1 MEVYKLLAFVAVG
14 VAVTWFDLRGRTI
27 PDSVNL
33 AGFALALPFLKD
45 NFPWFL
51 AVGSLMFLMALVSNN
66 AIGGGDVK
74 YAAVMTLFI
83 GIRTFS
89 ALAAAFLLCGVV
101 TLFLLAV
108 KKVKLKDSVPFGPYL
123 FLGGLY
129 VLLGG
134 EIYLWT

>member
-1 MEVYKLLAFVAVG
+1 LAIVF
-14 VAVTWFDLRGRTI
+14 FDLRGRVI
-27 PDSVNL
+27 PDSINL
-33 AGFALALPFLKD
+33 VGFVLALPFFKD

-51 AVGSLMFLMALVSNN
+51 AVGGLMLLMAFVSNN

-74 YAAVMTLFI
+74 YAAVMALFI
-83 GIRTFS
+83 GMKTFS

-129 VLLGG
+129 VILGG
-134 EIYLWT
+134 EIFPWLT